1 MTTGSWRG
9 QRDGA
14 ICPEVRRGDTL
25 FQRWQRT
32 NSSHTQDMLQ
42 EEKTGASNSNNGS
55 RAQGRAPRF
64 LSGRSSAGKRVKGPS
79 PGHTL
84 HATRASVSPCGITRD
99 LFWIKISAWT
109 CELYSADR
117 HAPLDAHHNSL
128 HLQIHDLRGKR
139 DSADW
144 TKVTE
149 PKRRGQ
155 PGPSGWAPSKRLRQ
169 PTSPHCGHREC
180 DYEGT
185 AREMYPHQ
193 GMQVPLGAGTGRGP
207 PLPSRL
213 LKEQSP
219 ADTWFER
226 FWPPEG

>member
-1 MTTGSWRG
+1 MVPSAQRSGGGTHSSSGGKGPTPPIHRTCCKRRKLVPATQTTEAVHKGELQDSCRAEAVRGS
-9 QRDGA
+9 
-14 ICPEVRRGDTL
+14 
-25 FQRWQRT
+25 
-32 NSSHTQDMLQ
+32 
-42 EEKTGASNSNNGS
+42 GS
-55 RAQGRAPRF
+55 RVPALAT
-64 LSGRSSAGKRVKGPS
+64 PS
-79 PGHTL
+79 MQLRP
-84 HATRASVSPCGITRD
+84 VSPCGITRD

>member
-1 MTTGSWRG
+1 MVPSAQRSGGGTCSSSSGEGPTPSIHRTCCKRRKLVPATQTTE
-9 QRDGA
+9 A
-14 ICPEVRRGDTL
+14 V
-25 FQRWQRT
+25 
-32 NSSHTQDMLQ
+32 HTGELQDSCQ
-42 EEKTGASNSNNGS
+42 AEAV
-55 RAQGRAPRF
+55 Q
-64 LSGRSSAGKRVKGPS
+64 GKRVKGPS

-84 HATRASVSPCGITRD
+84 HATRASVSPYDITRD

-109 CELYSADR
+109 CELYPADC
-117 HAPLDAHHNSL
+117 HAPLDAPRNSP
-128 HLQIHDLRGKR
+128 HLQIRDLRGKR

-155 PGPSGWAPSKRLRQ
+155 PGPSGWAPSKCLRQ

-180 DYEGT
+180 DYEGM

-193 GMQVPLGAGTGRGP
+193 GMQAPLGAGTGRGP

-219 ADTWFER
+219 ADT
-226 FWPPEG
+226 